1 MGEKIMYFGLYLL
14 YLPRLLNQIL
24 MQKTRFISF
33 FLPLVFAFLSCH
45 TSYQSQSVK
54 FDQHKITPV
63 KKQDEK
69 IIALLRPYAD
79 SVNKSMNDVI
89 VVSDK
94 VIEKGQPEGALGDLL
109 ADIMLASARR
119 IFNTHVDAAILNDGG
134 IRMSWLPAGNI
145 TRGRLFELMPFDNMI
160 VLQKLPGNV
169 LQSFLDH
176 IASKKGWPVS
186 GITMQIKDANAIDV
200 KINGVPLDMAAMYT
214 IALPDYVA
222 GGGDD
227 AAMLRNIPQQN
238 NGYIFRDEMIAYLSG
253 LNKQGLK
260 VNATTENRVSYAK

>member
-1 MGEKIMYFGLYLL
+1 
-14 YLPRLLNQIL
+14 
-24 MQKTRFISF
+24 MQKTRFNSF
-33 FLPLVFAFLSCH
+33 FLPLVFAVLSCH
-45 TSYQSQSVK
+45 TSYQSRSVQ
-54 FDQHKITPV
+54 FDQHRITPA

-69 IIALLRPYAD
+69 INALLRPYTD
-79 SVNKSMNDVI
+79 SVNKSMNDVV

-94 VIEKGQPEGALGDLL
+94 VIEKGQPEGALGNML

-119 IFNTHVDAAILNDGG
+119 IFNTRVDAAIINDGG
-134 IRMSWLPAGNI
+134 IRMTSLPAGNI

-176 IASKKGWPVS
+176 IASRKGWPVS
-186 GITMQIKDANAIDV
+186 GITMQIKDAKAIDV
-200 KINGVPLDMAAMYT
+200 KINGVPLDVAATYT

-227 AAMLRNIPQQN
+227 AAMLRNTPQLN
-238 NGYIFRDEMIAYLSG
+238 NGYIFRDEIIAYLSG
-253 LNKQGLK
+253 LNKQGIK
-260 VNATTENRVSYAK
+260 ITATTENRVSYAK